1 LFRAGLILSILSLAS
16 TAAAQTPP
24 VIVYP
29 AGQYLVTTPA
39 ATTITWTG
47 TSVTLSWAVA
57 TPTPKPPTPP
67 TPTPNPP
74 APPAPTPHIPQIVG
88 TLYVIQL
95 VDGAP
100 TPAQAALASSAT
112 IQQALTKLNAH
123 WYSWTTKSAEAACWL
138 DDHDVKATGYPA
150 LLLVTANGA
159 GNAVLSYIAKLPDTE
174 ADVLAIVQATRTK
187 ERN

>member
-1 LFRAGLILSILSLAS
+1 MFRAGLILSILCLAS

-39 ATTITWTG
+39 ATSITWTG

-57 TPTPKPPTPP
+57 TPTPNPPTP
-67 TPTPNPP
+67 PTPNPP

-112 IQQALTKLNAH
+112 LQPALTRLNAH
-123 WYSWTTKSAEAACWL
+123 WYAWTTKSAEAACWL

-159 GNAVLSYIAKLPDTE
+159 GNAVLSYITKLPDTE

-187 ERN
+187 GRN